1 MSSRWAEPFRSALAL
16 RLALWYFLFFALSC
30 LALVGATYLL
40 LARSLQAQ
48 DRGTI
53 SSMLDRYATAY
64 AGGGLGAL
72 DRAIAADRLQGRHE
86 QTFVRVVGQ
95 AAIATY
101 FNLPA
106 GWDEFDLS
114 TLDLVQRA
122 GRWWQTIEGRRG
134 TVLEVETARLSG
146 GTLVQVG
153 RSSALRESLLL
164 RFRQITTL
172 LLGLVLAIALAGG
185 AILTTIGLQPVRAME
200 TTLRSIVTTG
210 RLDQRVP
217 SRGTHDALDDLAGL
231 VNLML
236 DRLERLV
243 GGMRGALDNVAHDLR
258 TPVTRLRNVAEHALA
273 AEDPDAVREGL
284 VHALEETERL
294 TATLTTLIDISGAET
309 GTLKLDRAPLPLGEV
324 VREAADLYADAA
336 EEKGV
341 RLTMHET
348 PPELVLVADR
358 VRLRQV
364 LANLI
369 DNAVKYTPQG
379 GQVDVRGW
387 SEGGSVLVSVADTG
401 AGIEPDDLPRVWDRL
416 FRADAS
422 RSERGFGLGLS
433 LVKAIVESH
442 GGTVSVRSQPG
453 EGSVFTIALPTG
465 HQLLSQM

>member
-16 RLALWYFLFFALSC
+16 RLALWYFLFFAVSSLV
-30 LALVGATYLL
+30 LVGATYLL

-48 DRGTI
+48 DRDTI
-53 SSMLDRYATAY
+53 SSMLDRYAAAF

-72 DRAIAADRLQGRHE
+72 DRVIAADRLQGRHE
-86 QTFVRVVGQ
+86 QTFVRVVGR
-95 AAIATY
+95 AATAVY
-101 FNLPA
+101 FNLPP

-114 TLDLVQRA
+114 TLDVAQPA
-122 GRWWQTIEGRRG
+122 VRWWQTITGRRG
-134 TVLEVETARLSG
+134 TILEVATARLSD

-153 RSSALRESLLL
+153 RSSALRESLLQ

-172 LLGLVLAIALAGG
+172 LFGLVMGIALVGG
-185 AILTTIGLQPVRAME
+185 AILTTIGLRPVREME

-217 SRGTHDALDDLAGL
+217 SRGTHDALDDLASL

-243 GGMRGALDNVAHDLR
+243 AGMRGAIDNVAHDLR
-258 TPVTRLRNVAEHALA
+258 TPVTRLRNVAEQAFA
-273 AEDPDAVREGL
+273 AEDQDAMREGL
-284 VHALEETERL
+284 ARVLEESERL

-309 GTLKLDRAPLPLGEV
+309 GTLTLDRVSLPLREV
-324 VREAADLYADAA
+324 VAEAVDLYTDAS

-341 RLTMHET
+341 RLTVHDI
-348 PPELVLVADR
+348 PQDLVLVADR

-369 DNAVKYTPQG
+369 DNAVKYTPRG
-379 GQVDVRGW
+379 GQIDVRGW
-387 SEGGSVLVSVADTG
+387 TEDGHVLVSVADTG

-433 LVKAIVESH
+433 LVKAIVEGH
-442 GGTVSVRSQPG
+442 GGTVNVSSRPG
-453 EGSVFTIALPTG
+453 EGSLFTIALPA
-465 HQLLSQM
+465 